1 MKTIGI
7 CIPTY
12 KRPDFLRRCLAS
24 IIDQADGLPV
34 QIFVADDSCSDANDE
49 VLREAALR
57 FPALRHRKN
66 ETNLGINENIRRVV
80 EMADTDYAW
89 LVGEDDYFLPGAL
102 ARAVAEV
109 GSANNPFVLCNYA
122 LVEDSS
128 AAQARP
134 ALDVSVDTTLT
145 ADEVIR
151 RYLWSA
157 GFMGACLFDLR
168 SWRRV
173 ASDRYHGT
181 YYAHVGHIVERLAR
195 PDCPVRILGAPLV
208 SNRAEGPGAFTWRT
222 DALGVFFG
230 FERMCAIAR
239 RWCRAAPAS
248 TGSADLPREAALP
261 VDAFDGPDARRRH
274 HGHVDLSTP
283 PATGPSAGGDPLCG
297 VGDGADAAR
306 LVSCGAGR
314 QAMGGRSEQRNRVT
328 ASATPMSCPAAF
340 HGIGGPYGCP
350 QRQCTPLTSLHSL
363 SDLSVLP

>member
-1 MKTIGI
+1 M
-7 CIPTY
+7 PTT
-12 KRPDFLRRCLAS
+12 P
-24 IIDQADGLPV
+24 
-34 QIFVADDSCSDANDE
+34 CS
-49 VLREAALR
+49 REAALR

-134 ALDVSVDTTLT
+134 ALDVSVDTTVT
-145 ADEVIR
+145 ADELIR

-157 GFMGACLFDLR
+157 GFMGACLFELR

-181 YYAHVGHIVERLAR
+181 YYAHVGHIVEMLER
-195 PDCPVRILGAPLV
+195 PDRPVRILGAPLV
-208 SNRAEGPGAFTWRT
+208 SNRAEGPEAFTWRT

-230 FERMCAIAR
+230 FERMCAIAVVGRAGAGARAR
-239 RWCRAAPAS
+239 RGRAC
-248 TGSADLPREAALP
+248 LPREAALP
-261 VDAFDGPDARRRH
+261 VDALDGPDARRRH
-274 HGHVDLSTP
+274 HGHVDL
-283 PATGPSAGGDPLCG
+283 PAPSAAGPAAGRDP
-297 VGDGADAAR
+297 R
-306 LVSCGAGR
+306 CGAWR
-314 QAMGGRSEQRNRVT
+314 W
-328 ASATPMSCPAAF
+328 C
-340 HGIGGPYGCP
+340 
-350 QRQCTPLTSLHSL
+350 
-363 SDLSVLP
+363 

>member
-34 QIFVADDSCSDANDE
+34 QIFVADDSCSDANDA

-57 FPALRHRKN
+57 FPALRHQKN
-66 ETNLGINENIRRVV
+66 EANLGINENIRRVV

-102 ARAVAEV
+102 GRAVLEV
-109 GSANNPFVLCNYA
+109 GSSNNPFVLCNYA

-173 ASDRYHGT
+173 ASDRYRGT
-181 YYAHVGHIVERLAR
+181 YYAHVGHIVEMLDR
-195 PDCPVRILGAPLV
+195 PDRPVRILGAPLV
-208 SNRAEGPGAFTWRT
+208 SNRAEGPEAFTWRT

-230 FERMCAIAR
+230 FERMCAIA
-239 RWCRAAPAS
+239 ASVVPAL
-248 TGSADLPREAALP
+248 TPALDEAAL
-261 VDAFDGPDARRRH
+261 VYREKQRY
-274 HGHVDLSTP
+274 LSTRSMARMRADGIMAMSTYRLHLQ
-283 PATGPSAGGDPLCG
+283 PAHLPAATRFAALAMVLMPRGLFRAALAAKRW
-297 VGDGADAAR
+297 VGD
-306 LVSCGAGR
+306 
-314 QAMGGRSEQRNRVT
+314 RNSGT
-328 ASATPMSCPAAF
+328 A
-340 HGIGGPYGCP
+340 
-350 QRQCTPLTSLHSL
+350 
-363 SDLSVLP
+363 

>member
-34 QIFVADDSCSDANDE
+34 QIFVADDSCSDANDA

-57 FPALRHRKN
+57 FPALRHQKN
-66 ETNLGINENIRRVV
+66 EANLGINENIRRVV
-80 EMADTDYAW
+80 EMADTDYGW

-109 GSANNPFVLCNYA
+109 SSASNPFVLCNYA

-134 ALDVSVDTTLT
+134 ALDVSVDTTMT

-168 SWRRV
+168 SWHRV
-173 ASDRYHGT
+173 ASDRYRGT
-181 YYAHVGHIVERLAR
+181 YYAHVGHIVEMLAR
-195 PDCPVRILGAPLV
+195 PNRPVRILGAPLV
-208 SNRAEGPGAFTWRT
+208 SNRAEGPEAFTWRT

-230 FERMCAIAR
+230 FERMCAIA
-239 RWCRAAPAS
+239 ASVVPAL
-248 TGSADLPREAALP
+248 TPALDEAAL
-261 VDAFDGPDARRRH
+261 VYREKQRYLTARSLARMRADGIMDLPAYRRHLQPAALPHPTRLAALAMVMLPQGLFRAALGGKRWLQARR
-274 HGHVDLSTP
+274 G
-283 PATGPSAGGDPLCG
+283 
-297 VGDGADAAR
+297 
-306 LVSCGAGR
+306 
-314 QAMGGRSEQRNRVT
+314 
-328 ASATPMSCPAAF
+328 
-340 HGIGGPYGCP
+340 
-350 QRQCTPLTSLHSL
+350 
-363 SDLSVLP
+363 